1 MILNIL
7 KKGVEDHK
15 QSNFS
20 RKNIFVV
27 LALKSISR

>member
-20 RKNIFVV
+20 RKNIVV
-27 LALKSISR
+27 V